1 MESSVQLLNLREE
14 IKILQREK
22 NCIEEK
28 ISLKMKQENEFSAK
42 NLRWLK
48 IINQKVGPEG
58 SEKYSPKK
66 LGAFPSTP
74 KKKFLSLSVPSSPSP
89 TISSIPNT
97 VEPVLSEF
105 KSACSS
111 MKTMCPGLS
120 VLANSAESASTSTS
134 TSPVEGEMTVDDA
147 RLILG
152 KYKTNKQ
159 FDEFEMVDDV
169 TDDELLTELTETN
182 KVKVGV
188 SNKRESSDNDAANVK
203 INYGHREDVDSNKSP
218 MGNDMSV
225 DGSNPETGISKISDD
240 KKCGRSENDEADSM
254 ASNENERGKYHE
266 IANVM
271 I

>member
-1 MESSVQLLNLREE
+1 
-14 IKILQREK
+14 
-22 NCIEEK
+22 
-28 ISLKMKQENEFSAK
+28 
-42 NLRWLK
+42 
-48 IINQKVGPEG
+48 
-58 SEKYSPKK
+58 
-66 LGAFPSTP
+66 
-74 KKKFLSLSVPSSPSP
+74 
-89 TISSIPNT
+89 
-97 VEPVLSEF
+97 
-105 KSACSS
+105 

-169 TDDELLTELTETN
+169 TDDELLTEFTETN

-203 INYGHREDVDSNKSP
+203 INYDHREDVDSNKSP

-240 KKCGRSENDEADSM
+240 MKCGRSENDEADSM